1 MAQAGEGVSGKDMD
15 RIREAMLLRRAE
27 SAIGA
32 NRFDDALR
40 DFATLQKMNPQSQRV
55 ALGTGMAQVGKG
67 DVQAAI
73 ATFNQILARTPNAA
87 VAYYGRA
94 MAYRAAGKLDDS
106 LKDLDRAIALD
117 PRNPQYPQVRAQIAA
132 ARK

>member
-1 MAQAGEGVSGKDMD
+1 
-15 RIREAMLLRRAE
+15 
-27 SAIGA
+27 
-32 NRFDDALR
+32 
-40 DFATLQKMNPQSQRV
+40 
-55 ALGTGMAQVGKG
+55 
-67 DVQAAI
+67 
-73 ATFNQILARTPNAA
+73 
-87 VAYYGRA
+87 